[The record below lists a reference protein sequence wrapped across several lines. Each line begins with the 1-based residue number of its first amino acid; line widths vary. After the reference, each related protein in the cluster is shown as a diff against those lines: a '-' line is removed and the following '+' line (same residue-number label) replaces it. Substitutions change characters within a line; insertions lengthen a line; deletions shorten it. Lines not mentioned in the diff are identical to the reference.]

1 MKNKIFGM
9 DNKVAGKYAL
19 YFAGFAIGTFV
30 IIKLIKN
37 LGGGPD
43 DSTPKPVEPT
53 PSKKVGLTAQ
63 QNKIEELQS
72 LLGVNPDHVVGPIT
86 KGAYGKLNLG
96 LNISLSN
103 NTSTADLQK
112 IIDAIVKKNKIEE
125 TSGAV
130 KELQARAKQLYS
142 AFRANPTSVL
152 MNNKEVALR
161 KVVLDKTTNRYVATG
176 EIFIFKKGREYKR
189 EDLGVYS
196 PVYTFKWPYYII
208 LSDNKT
214 NLMLANPNDW
224 IIK

>member
-1 MKNKIFGM
+1 MKIDKNI
-9 DNKVAGKYAL
+9 KYAL
-19 YFAGFAIGTFV
+19 YFGGALLATYV
-30 IIKLIKN
+30 VIKLVQNAK
-37 LGGGPD
+37 GGDGDANDTPTPLEPT
-43 DSTPKPVEPT
+43 TPK
-53 PSKKVGLTAQ
+53 KMGLTPLQ
-63 QNKIEELQS
+63 IKQEELQS
-72 LLGVNPDHVVGPIT
+72 LLGFVGADVDHIIGKNTIS
-86 KGAYGKLNLG
+86 AYNKLNLG
-96 LNISLSN
+96 LGITLSQ
-103 NTSTADLQK
+103 TTPLSDVQK

-130 KELQARAKQLYS
+130 KELQARAKQLYT
-142 AFRANPTSVL
+142 AFRANPKNVL

-161 KVVLDKTTNRYVATG
+161 KVVLDKTTNKYVATG

-196 PVYTFKWPYYII
+196 PVYTFKWPYYVI

>member
-1 MKNKIFGM
+1 MKIDKNI
-9 DNKVAGKYAL
+9 KYAL
-19 YFAGFAIGTFV
+19 YFGGALLATYV
-30 IIKLIKN
+30 VIKLLQNAKDGN
-37 LGGGPD
+37 GD
-43 DSTPKPVEPT
+43 DDNSTPKPVEPT
-53 PSKKVGLTAQ
+53 KPRKEGLNALQTKQ
-63 QNKIEELQS
+63 EELQS
-72 LLGVNPDHVVGPIT
+72 LLGFVGSDVDHIIGKNTIS
-86 KGAYGKLNLG
+86 AYNKLNLG
-96 LNISLSN
+96 LGITLSQTTPIS
-103 NTSTADLQK
+103 DVQK

-130 KELQARAKQLYS
+130 KELQARAKQLYT
-142 AFRANPTSVL
+142 AFRANPKSVL

-176 EIFIFKKGREYKR
+176 EIFIFKKGKEYKR

-196 PVYTFKWPYYII
+196 PVYTFKWPYYVI

>member
-1 MKNKIFGM
+1 MKMNK
-9 DNKVAGKYAL
+9 NTKYAL
-19 YFAGFAIGTFV
+19 YFGGALLATYIV
-30 IIKLIKN
+30 IKLVQNAK
-37 LGGGPD
+37 GGDGD
-43 DSTPKPVEPT
+43 ADATPTPIEPT
-53 PSKKVGLTAQ
+53 TPRKEGLNALQTKQ
-63 QNKIEELQS
+63 EELQS
-72 LLGVNPDHVVGPIT
+72 LLGFVGADVDHIIGKNTIS
-86 KGAYGKLNLG
+86 AYNKLNLG
-96 LNISLSN
+96 LGITLSQTTPIS
-103 NTSTADLQK
+103 DLQK

-130 KELQARAKQLYS
+130 KELQARAKQLYT
-142 AFRANPTSVL
+142 AFRANPKSVL

-176 EIFIFKKGREYKR
+176 EIFIFKKGREYER

-196 PVYTFKWPYYII
+196 PVYTFKWPYYVI

>member
-1 MKNKIFGM
+1 MKIDKNI
-9 DNKVAGKYAL
+9 KYAL
-19 YFAGFAIGTFV
+19 YFGGALLATYV
-30 IIKLIKN
+30 VIKLVQNAK
-37 LGGGPD
+37 GGDGD
-43 DSTPKPVEPT
+43 ANDTPTPLEPT
-53 PSKKVGLTAQ
+53 TPRKEGLNALQTKQ
-63 QNKIEELQS
+63 EELQS
-72 LLGVNPDHVVGPIT
+72 LLGFVGADVDHIIGKNTIS
-86 KGAYGKLNLG
+86 AYNKLNLG
-96 LNISLSN
+96 LGITLSQTTPIS
-103 NTSTADLQK
+103 DVQK

-130 KELQARAKQLYS
+130 KELQARAKQLYT
-142 AFRANPTSVL
+142 AFRANPKSVL

-176 EIFIFKKGREYKR
+176 EIFIFKKGREYER

-196 PVYTFKWPYYII
+196 PVYTFKWPYYVI

>member
-1 MKNKIFGM
+1 MKMNK
-9 DNKVAGKYAL
+9 NTKYAL
-19 YFAGFAIGTFV
+19 YFGGALLATYIV
-30 IIKLIKN
+30 IKLVQNAK
-37 LGGGPD
+37 GG
-43 DSTPKPVEPT
+43 DSDVTPT
-53 PSKKVGLTAQ
+53 PEEPITPRKEGLNALQTKQ
-63 QNKIEELQS
+63 EELQS
-72 LLGVNPDHVVGPIT
+72 LLGFVGADVDHIIGKNTIS
-86 KGAYGKLNLG
+86 AYNKLNLG
-96 LNISLSN
+96 LGITLSQTTPIS
-103 NTSTADLQK
+103 DVQK

-130 KELQARAKQLYS
+130 KELQARAKQLYT
-142 AFRANPTSVL
+142 AFRANPKSVL

-161 KVVLDKTTNRYVATG
+161 KVVLDKTTNKYVATG

-196 PVYTFKWPYYII
+196 PVYNFKWPYYVI